1 MYVSIVNRVPKKIR
15 WQIIAF
21 SEDPSR
27 SVSTIASITHI
38 AHAIARNIFDRY
50 AETGDLEDNVRP
62 YQPGKTTMAPHKNL
76 NTVCH
81 VMMKRHQLLLP
92 TV

>member
-1 MYVSIVNRVPKKIR
+1 MYVTKGNRVPNKTL
-15 WQIIAF
+15 WQIIAY

-38 AHAIARNIFDRY
+38 ARATARDIFDRY

-62 YQPGKTTMAPHKNL
+62 YQPRKTTMAPHKNL
-76 NTVCH
+76 NTLSH
-81 VMMKRHQLLLP
+81 VMMK
-92 TV
+92 